1 MMFMDFLRLKKN
13 MNIYEQCL
21 HGNYRLLSTIVF
33 SSKQL
38 QLVVVRP
45 PGDLFVSKVITHG
58 LPTMAI
64 GESRNPNTQWPW
76 RVRGDKRGSILDMIL
91 IWLDDLIMT

>member
-1 MMFMDFLRLKKN
+1 MDFHELLSLEKSIQVHDVHGFFEIKKN
-13 MNIYEQCL
+13 MNNYEQCL

-64 GESRNPNTQWPW
+64 GESRNPKT
-76 RVRGDKRGSILDMIL
+76 K
-91 IWLDDLIMT
+91 